1 MWHKPVSN
9 YFCYFYFTNKKYK
22 KKKLKYFYIQTND
35 GFLSLFSGFTIFY
48 SVIFYF
54 SLLANIFCKY
64 TNLHLYFCVLF
75 SNNFELFLDF
85 FFNFC
90 NFL

>member
-35 GFLSLFSGFTIFY
+35 GFLSLFSGFTIF
-48 SVIFYF
+48 
-54 SLLANIFCKY
+54 
-64 TNLHLYFCVLF
+64 LF
-75 SNNFELFLDF
+75 SYFLF
-85 FFNFC
+85 FFISKH
-90 NFL
+90 FL